1 MFTEVFGSSNTL
13 YGPKVKAHEVSESAK
28 VVLLPRKRY
37 YRFVKRY
44 YRPSGTTACV
54 ERYYCLCTVQQ
65 GSELDSFPAGQT
77 DLVRAK
83 PTRMRLELQV

>member
-1 MFTEVFGSSNTL
+1 MGQR
-13 YGPKVKAHEVSESAK
+13 GKAHEVSESAK

-37 YRFVKRY
+37 YRLCEAVLPPKRY
-44 YRPSGTTACV
+44 YRLCEAVLLPK
-54 ERYYCLCTVQQ
+54 RYYRLCTVQQ

-83 PTRMRLELQV
+83 PTRRRLVLQV